1 MQKHY
6 LEPIITGIEK
16 KLVDPAEKDLAAL
29 VWKKLATVMG
39 FKVDK
44 HILSACYFV
53 IQSVNTVNR
62 DTADL
67 QKL

>member
-1 MQKHY
+1 M
-6 LEPIITGIEK
+6 
-16 KLVDPAEKDLAAL
+16 VDPAEKDLAAL